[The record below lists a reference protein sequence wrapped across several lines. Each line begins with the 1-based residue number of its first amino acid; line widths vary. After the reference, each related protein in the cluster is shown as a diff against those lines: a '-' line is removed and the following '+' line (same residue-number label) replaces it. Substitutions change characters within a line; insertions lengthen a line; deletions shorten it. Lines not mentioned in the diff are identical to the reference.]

1 MISINSEKHNSLLG
15 RKEFSLEISFPAR
28 IPSKAELQKELA
40 EKQKVT
46 ENLVVIKYVQGVYGD
61 RKAKAVAYIYDNE
74 KALKN
79 IEPKK
84 KEKKEPKAK
93 PVKGAKK
100 E

>member
-1 MISINSEKHNSLLG
+1 MITINSEKHNLLLG
-15 RKEFSLEISFPAR
+15 RKEFSLEVSFPAK

-40 EKQKVT
+40 EKQKVN

-79 IEPKK
+79 VEPKK
-84 KEKKEPKAK
+84 KEKKAPEQKAPKAE
-93 PVKGAKK
+93 KK
-100 E
+100 